1 MVGNV
6 KAGLQEVGER
16 IDMGFFTPETG
27 CKMIK
32 IRLTAQPTRRALNV
46 SVLAFLSTLSDTV

>member
-16 IDMGFFTPETG
+16 IDTGFFTPETG
-27 CKMIK
+27 YEMIK
-32 IRLTAQPTRRALNV
+32 ITLTAQPIHRALDL